1 MSKWSALYV
10 LFCLCLGLSVA
21 NCSLGFSGLGFEI
34 ADADPDVFQD
44 TESES
49 STEVSADSATM
60 DAVADTVLDASEVSL
75 DSSDS
80 SSIDA
85 LPEASDSSVTIC
97 DSASAGTPISLS
109 VTASQAR
116 AFSLY
121 QDGAWQYEEISPAA
135 ISFAG
140 RKFPGVLVSSGLNG
154 IDLQLTGPTA
164 QPHYAADTSSVT
176 ICSGLAF
183 YKQPCDLK
191 VAQDL
196 WCTLYPAEM
205 TGCDVK
211 TAFASLGNLKSYVV
225 SNPGN
230 SKVVAMIRC
239 K

>member
-1 MSKWSALYV
+1 MSKWPTIYTIL
-10 LFCLCLGLSVA
+10 CLCLGLSIA
-21 NCSLGFSGLGFEI
+21 NCSLGYSGLGFEI
-34 ADADPDVFQD
+34 ADADPDTLQD
-44 TESES
+44 SESES
-49 STEVSADSATM
+49 SAEVSTDSANQE
-60 DAVADTVLDASEVSL
+60 VEADTTNDTSF

-80 SSIDA
+80 SSIDT
-85 LPEASDSSVTIC
+85 LPEVSDSSMTTCV
-97 DSASAGTPISLS
+97 SAIAGTPISLS

-121 QDGAWQYEEISPAA
+121 QDGAWQYEEISPAT

-154 IDLQLTGPTA
+154 IDLQLSGPTA

-176 ICSGLAF
+176 ICSGAAF

-205 TGCDVK
+205 FGCDVK
-211 TAFASLGNLKSYVV
+211 TTFASLGNLKSYVV
-225 SNPGN
+225 SNPGD